1 MCYIPATHILTTA
14 QLTINHAGS
23 ADMDIDMNIVAAG
36 AIGGCV
42 ACIFGLLAICWVGK
56 LRNDAKRA
64 RETQQFLEDAQARE
78 RQHQQARTVEVEAV
92 VVMST

>member
-1 MCYIPATHILTTA
+1 MTTA
-14 QLTINHAGS
+14 QLTINHRVGD
-23 ADMDIDMNIVAAG
+23 DMDIDMKTVFAG
-36 AIGGCV
+36 AIGAFV
-42 ACIFGLLAICWVGK
+42 ACILCLFLICWLGDR
-56 LRNDAKRA
+56 RNAAIRA